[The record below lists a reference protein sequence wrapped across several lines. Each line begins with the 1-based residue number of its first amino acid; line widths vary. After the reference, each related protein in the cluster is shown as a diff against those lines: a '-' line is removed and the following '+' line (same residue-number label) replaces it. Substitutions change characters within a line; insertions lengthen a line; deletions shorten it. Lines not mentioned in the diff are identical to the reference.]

1 MLISKQRISSFFII
15 TLILFTVSCFII
27 SLFAAAPQASAAT
40 GINQR
45 LNFQGR
51 LFNAAG
57 AVIPDGDYNIEFKIV
72 QDGDG
77 CNPSSGTFPCGGSVQ
92 WTETRTGAN
101 KVTVRNGYF
110 SVELGSV
117 TALPTTIWNQ
127 DTLWLTLNLGGTGSP
142 SFDGEMKPMRRLSA
156 APYALNTKYLEGLAK
171 TDFIQLAQGV
181 QNDATTNASIFLN
194 KQGASGNILQL
205 QKAAADVFVI
215 GNSGTVAINN
225 NSATALTV
233 QNGSNNAFG
242 VDTTNIKV
250 AIGLATSSASS
261 RLAVAGQGVTNGI
274 TLGDG
279 ASGSANLYVSANDT
293 LKTDD
298 SLIVANDLAVNGGDL
313 TSTSGTFNL
322 LNNTATNTLNVAT
335 TAGSGATQTIN
346 IGSSGT
352 AGSTSN
358 TNIGSSVAGTTAVT
372 GPATVTNR
380 TSGSADTLTVSNS
393 TSTGTIAK
401 FLDGDSANPVFSL
414 ANGGAASFRNQTDS
428 TSAFQIQNS
437 IGTTFL
443 TADTTNQRLSVTTAA
458 ETLSAELNTNSNFS
472 TQWTGTGWNR
482 TSTTAQHNTANTNS
496 LFPTTPISITAD
508 ATYELTYTIAGQSVT
523 DGYVRPE
530 VGGACGYICNNSA
543 NGTFTE
549 YIRTIDT
556 SNLSFVPSDFDSG
569 PNFNGTIS
577 NVSLKRITAMP
588 NAPLAVKNIDG
599 SIALEVRANN
609 TIGQT
614 GNLFIGT
621 SSGVNN
627 VGSNNNGIGV
637 QALQANTT
645 GFNNNA
651 MGYLALQNNTTGF
664 QNNALGTQALFSN
677 TTGFNNNALGTAALA
692 FNDAGYYNNAIGN
705 TALAL
710 NTGGFEN
717 IAIGDAA
724 LFNNTNGSNII
735 AIGQLAG
742 VTSDNTNANT
752 TGANNIFIGLQ
763 AGPGT
768 PTQLQ
773 GAAAIGVN
781 SLVSQDNSLVLG
793 CTVSLNGCVASTKV
807 GIGTAVPSALLH
819 VSAEA
824 TETNPLFRIT
834 DNTATATDV
843 LNVDDGG
850 ATTFH
855 NQTDSSAGFQVQN
868 AAAASLFTIN
878 TTTGFTGIGG
888 PPANAVATIG
898 TDTTTAAGGLYFG
911 TDTNLYRSAADS
923 LKTDDSLNIAVT
935 SSSALLVQN
944 ASAVTLLTADTSGME
959 LKVSGT
965 TSTFAKLTIDN
976 AHFKSTQTTA
986 PTIGTPSACGTTPTA
1001 VVTSG
1006 STDSA
1011 GSFYINAGSATT
1023 GICTTVITFNKGYGA
1038 APKSV
1043 ILTRY
1048 DGLGGTL
1055 PANGQT
1061 QTGRVTATSTTTFT
1075 VNLSSVSVVS
1085 VRYGFFYWVVE

>member
-1 MLISKQRISSFFII
+1 MLISKQRIGSFFFV
-15 TLILFTVSCFII
+15 TLALFAAVFFAI
-27 SLFAAAPQASAAT
+27 SLFAAVPQVSAAT

-117 TALPTTIWNQ
+117 TSLPTTIWNQ

-205 QKAAADVFVI
+205 QKAASDVFVI
-215 GNSGTVAINN
+215 SNAGTVAINN

-250 AIGLATSSASS
+250 AVGLATSSASS
-261 RLAVAGQGVTNGI
+261 RLAVAGQGATNGI

-313 TSTSGTFNL
+313 TSTAGTFNL
-322 LNNTATNTLNVAT
+322 LNNTATNTLNIAA

-346 IGSSGT
+346 IGNSGT

-358 TNIGSSVAGTTAVT
+358 TNIGSSIAGTTAIT
-372 GPATVTNR
+372 GSTTVTNR
-380 TSGSADTLTVSNS
+380 TSGASDTLTVSNS
-393 TSTGTIAK
+393 TSTGSVAK

-414 ANGGAASFRNQTDS
+414 ANGGAANFRNQTDS
-428 TSAFQIQNS
+428 TSALQIQNS
-437 IGTTFL
+437 AGINLL
-443 TADTTNQRLSVTTAA
+443 TADTINQRLSVTTAA
-458 ETLSAELNTNSNFS
+458 ETLSSELNTNTNFL
-472 TQWTGTGWNR
+472 TQWTGVGWNR
-482 TSTTAQHNTANTNS
+482 TSTTAQHNTSNPNS
-496 LFPTTPISITAD
+496 LFPTTPISITAN
-508 ATYELTYTIAGQSVT
+508 ATYELTYTITGQSGG
-523 DGYVRPE
+523 GYVRPT
-530 VGGACGYICNNSA
+530 VGTACGNICNNDG

-549 YIRTIDT
+549 YIYSIDT
-556 SNLSFVPSDFDSG
+556 SNLSFTPSDFDAG

-588 NAPLAVKNIDG
+588 NAPLAVKNTDG
-599 SIALEVRANN
+599 SVALEVRANN

-621 SSGVNN
+621 SSGANN
-627 VGSNNNGIGV
+627 VGSNNNGIGT
-637 QALQANTT
+637 QTLQANTT
-645 GFNNNA
+645 GFNNSA
-651 MGYLALQNNTTGF
+651 IGYLALQNNTTGF
-664 QNNALGTQALFSN
+664 QNNALGTQALFLN
-677 TTGFNNNALGTAALA
+677 TSGFNNNAIGTAALA
-692 FNDAGYYNNAIGN
+692 SNDAGYYNNAIGN
-705 TALAL
+705 VALAL
-710 NTGGFEN
+710 NTSGFEN

-724 LFNNTNGSNII
+724 LFNNDTGSNNIG
-735 AIGQLAG
+735 IGQLAG

-752 TGANNIFIGLQ
+752 SGANNVFIGLQ

-768 PTQLQ
+768 PTQLV
-773 GAAAIGVN
+773 GATALGAN
-781 SLVSQDNSLVLG
+781 SLVSQSDSLVLG
-793 CTVSLNGCVASTKV
+793 CSAGLNNCSTSTKV
-807 GIGTAVPSALLH
+807 GIGTASPAALLH
-819 VSAEA
+819 ISATD

-834 DNTATATDV
+834 DNTATAVDV

-850 ATTFH
+850 ATTFR
-855 NQTDSSAGFQVQN
+855 NQTDSSAAFQVQN
-868 AAAASLFTIN
+868 AGGASLFTIDS
-878 TTTGFTGIGG
+878 TAGFTGIGG
-888 PPANAVATIG
+888 PAANGVATIG
-898 TDTTTAAGGLYFG
+898 TDTATAAGGLYFG
-911 TDTNLYRSAADS
+911 TDTNLYRSAANS
-923 LKTDDSLNIAVT
+923 LKTDDSFNVAAT
-935 SSSALLVQN
+935 SASALLVQD
-944 ASAVTLLTADTSGME
+944 ASSVTLLTANTSTAE
-959 LKVSGT
+959 VKVSGT
-965 TSTFAKLTIDN
+965 TTTFANLTIDN

-1001 VVTSG
+1001 VVTTG
-1006 STDSA
+1006 STDAA
-1011 GSFYINAGSATT
+1011 GSFYINAGSVTT
-1023 GICTTVITFNKGYGA
+1023 GICTTVITFNKGYAA
-1038 APKSV
+1038 APKSI
-1043 ILTRY
+1043 ILSRY

-1061 QTGRVTATSTTTFT
+1061 QTGRVTAKSTTTFT
-1075 VNLSSVSVVS
+1075 VNLSSVSVAS